1 MRLGSLTMLTLI
13 LALVKA
19 MGAPLPVWLVVL
31 PMLVDL
37 FFSALLVLMVLVAA
51 FLFGEGSLISR
62 R

>member
-1 MRLGSLTMLTLI
+1 MLTLV
-13 LALVKA
+13 LALIKA

-37 FFSALLVLMVLVAA
+37 FFSAVLVLFILVAA
-51 FLFGEGSLISR
+51 FLFGEGSLRSR